1 MTTRLLPG
9 SYATGAAARG
19 DGDAAGSS
27 CTHSPSWKLHVSSRV
42 APCGPHPPNKSTY
55 PFAASYAM
63 LAHARGDGEMR
74 GLLFVQRPEENVHV
88 SSRNVQ
94 FEREQSVPPNRT
106 V

>member
-19 DGDAAGSS
+19 DGDAAGLS
-27 CTHSPSWKLHVSSRV
+27 CTHSPSGKLHVSSKV

-63 LAHARGDGEMR
+63 LAHARGDGEMA
-74 GLLFVQRPEENVHV
+74 GLIFVQRPAEKAHV
-88 SSRNVQ
+88 SSSNVQ
-94 FEREQSVPPNRT
+94 FDRTQSGPPNRT